1 MSRITLDDGLSCEL
15 LVMPGY
21 IVDKY
26 LLSANESQLKIY
38 LYLLRMRG
46 RDDVSISSIA
56 DYFNYSESDVK
67 RAIRFWN
74 KCGVIAESAVEDKEK
89 KETKE
94 TKPVRETEAEK
105 GGNVVAFS
113 SRPSY
118 TAKQITEFG
127 KRPEIKQLMFIIEQY
142 FVQYMDR
149 HVKSDDID
157 TIMYISEELK
167 FDEELIEY
175 LVEYCVGSA
184 SKNGKS
190 GLVSARQIEQTAN
203 EWHDAGVTNVKD
215 ARQRTM
221 TVPPEIYKVFE
232 AFGLAADRRPEET
245 EVRYFRKWTESYG
258 FGLDVISEAC
268 RRTIQAICKPSF
280 KYANSIIKKWY
291 DNDVRKYSDIEV
303 FDKKFY
309 AQKANEAVPEKKIQT
324 VAKKSE
330 KTSKGEPSP
339 TKFTNFKQ
347 RVYDYDKLEKDILS
361 N

>member
-1 MSRITLDDGLSCEL
+1 MNRIVLDDGLSCEL

-38 LYLLRMRG
+38 LFLLRMRG
-46 RDDVSISSIA
+46 REDVSISMIA

-67 RAIRFWN
+67 RAIRFWD
-74 KCGVIAESAVEDKEK
+74 KCGVIKNVLAQEAKE
-89 KETKE
+89 ET
-94 TKPVRETEAEK
+94 PANETEAEK

-118 TAKQITEFG
+118 TAKQIAEFG

-149 HVKSDDID
+149 HVKNDDID
-157 TIMYISEELK
+157 TIMYISKELG

-175 LVEYCVGSA
+175 LVEYCVGLA
-184 SKNGKS
+184 AKNQKAGM
-190 GLVSARQIEQTAN
+190 GSARAIEQTAN
-203 EWHDAGVTNVKD
+203 EWHEAGVTNVKE

-221 TVPPEIYKVFE
+221 AVPSGIYKVFE
-232 AFGLAADRRPEET
+232 AFGLASDRRPEET
-245 EVRYFRKWTESYG
+245 EVRYYRKWTESYG
-258 FGLDVISEAC
+258 FGMDVISEAC

-291 DNDVRKYSDIEV
+291 DNDVRKYSDIEEY
-303 FDKKFY
+303 DNKYY
-309 AQKANEAVPEKKIQT
+309 AQKANEAVPAQKSADTIKKAEKST
-324 VAKKSE
+324 KS
-330 KTSKGEPSP
+330 EPSP